1 MSHLQADLS
10 SCLCLTPPAAHL
22 LILRVVLG
30 SYSRRSTLVSQIYRI
45 KSYSRAS
52 GSPSVHPLPCF
63 ISVGFAR
70 FLLSHF
76 YIRPSF
82 SLSLAVLTYIRG
94 HIGGSSTPLPSTVRA
109 LHFCREKISSPSSPV
124 DSRRIVLTPALSVA
138 RQLVR
143 VECWLLVS

>member
-45 KSYSRAS
+45 KSSTRAA

-63 ISVGFAR
+63 ISVGLAFFYCPLY
-70 FLLSHF
+70 FL
-76 YIRPSF
+76 RPSF
-82 SLSLAVLTYIRG
+82 SLSPVVVTHIRG
-94 HIGGSSTPLPSTVRA
+94 HIGRSSTPLPSTVRA
-109 LHFCREKISSPSSPV
+109 LNFCHEKISSLSSPV

>member
-10 SCLCLTPPAAHL
+10 SCLCSTPPAAHL
-22 LILRVVLG
+22 HILSVVLG
-30 SYSRRSTLVSQIYRI
+30 SYSHRSTLVSQISRI
-45 KSYSRAS
+45 RSSTRAA
-52 GSPSVHPLPCF
+52 GSHSVHSLPCF
-63 ISVGFAR
+63 ISVGLA
-70 FLLSHF
+70 LF
-76 YIRPSF
+76 YCPIYYLRPSF
-82 SLSLAVLTYIRG
+82 SLSLVVVTHIRG